1 MCPAPSHSSRLEPG
15 IRLCSLRLW
24 PTQVTLSSV
33 PQMTAVGTRPSAST
47 WSNLSS
53 VAKAG

>member
-1 MCPAPSHSSRLEPG
+1 MWPAPSHSSRLEPG

-24 PTQVTLSSV
+24 PTEVILSSV
-33 PQMTAVGTRPSAST
+33 PQMTAVGTRPSGSRC
-47 WSNLSS
+47 SNLSS